1 LVLEVLRVL
10 CLDFRYLEDELLPS
24 FLVLLVNQL
33 HLPLVVRNKIFFAFT
48 QSNQIL
54 LILQFQVFNL
64 LLALLPDSLNL
75 EQILPLNQSNILRMC
90 LILLARS
97 LPLSV
102 YLPLQH
108 LHLLIKLILRLLLHL
123 HILIDQ
129 ILLFLAI
136 PLLFE

>member
-1 LVLEVLRVL
+1 MVLEVLRVL
-10 CLDFRYLEDELLPS
+10 CLDFRYLEDELLPG

-33 HLPLVVRNKIFFAFT
+33 YLPLVVRNKIFFAFT

-54 LILQFQVFNL
+54 LILQFQILNL

-97 LPLSV
+97 LPLTV